1 MYGGNPWL
9 GRGVLGYSSVGL
21 RPRNV
26 PLYHS
31 FAQQVAGTIPLR
43 SGSPKLGRGSYGFGV
58 RKSTW
63 NPGSINGYSSGAPRI
78 PSINTGHVGGGYDA
92 GSFWLGLPFPGYGHD
107 MLGSWLNDGG
117 DNLSG
122 DRWYE
127 NFYDTGDYY
136 NEGYVGS
143 GEYVGV
149 TGPYNNG
156 GYYRKAKY

>member
-9 GRGVLGYSSVGL
+9 GRGVLGYYSVGL
-21 RPRNV
+21 RSRNV
-26 PLYHS
+26 PLYPS

-43 SGSPKLGRGSYGFGV
+43 SPSLGRGSYGFGV

-63 NPGSINGYSSGAPRI
+63 NPESIIGYGSGAGRI
-78 PSINTGHVGGGYDA
+78 PSISTGLVRGGYDT
-92 GSFWLGLPFPGYGHD
+92 GSFELGIPLPGYGHD
-107 MLGSWLNDGG
+107 MMGSWLSDGG

-127 NFYDTGDYY
+127 NFYDTGDNY
-136 NEGYVGS
+136 NEGYFGS
-143 GEYVGV
+143 GEYVGG

-156 GYYRKAKY
+156 GYYKKANY